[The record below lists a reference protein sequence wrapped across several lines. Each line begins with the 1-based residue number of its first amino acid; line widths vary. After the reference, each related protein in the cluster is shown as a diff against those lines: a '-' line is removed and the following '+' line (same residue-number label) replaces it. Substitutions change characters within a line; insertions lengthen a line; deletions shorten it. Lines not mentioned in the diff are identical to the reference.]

1 MTDKTHDRP
10 EPRLAVATACLALAL
25 GVGIATTASAQ
36 TIPQAANAVAGAEI
50 DGLQARTFTEY
61 LGGGYLT
68 LGQGC
73 EQYGWSG
80 IHQILARA
88 QPQGHPGNPDSET
101 QLALFFATGTI
112 AMRYD
117 LEYSRRF
124 VPVDSATYVWNGPWT
139 PDEPTMEVAYDAYYG
154 DWLMDEDDDLIS
166 VNIYLNNFNEHSGCS
181 AEMRL
186 ALGRN

>member
-1 MTDKTHDRP
+1 MTDCTEKRLDPRP
-10 EPRLAVATACLALAL
+10 LAVTAGLALVL
-25 GVGIATTASAQ
+25 GVGAATTARGLDM
-36 TIPQAANAVAGAEI
+36 PQAGDGA
-50 DGLQARTFTEY
+50 QAQTFTEF

-68 LGQGC
+68 LGSGC
-73 EQYGWSG
+73 ARYGWSG
-80 IHQILARA
+80 IHQVLARA
-88 QPQGHPGNPDSET
+88 QPQGHPGNPDDES
-101 QLALFFATGTI
+101 QLALYFATGTI

-139 PDEPTMEVAYDAYYG
+139 PDAPTMQIAYDAYYG
-154 DWLMDEDDDLIS
+154 DWLMEDSDDLIS
-166 VNIYLNNFNEHSGCS
+166 VNILLSNFNEHRGCS